1 MARPPLHLDGP
12 TFAAMSDK
20 ELVPQLE
27 RLRILSRA
35 RPHDKTR
42 LVNLLRA
49 QGEVVT
55 VTGDGVNDAPALNAA
70 HVGLAMG
77 SGDQIAKEAS
87 DIILLNDAFSSIV
100 RTVRWGRALYAN
112 IQRFLLFQLTIN
124 FTALGVALLGP
135 FLGIPFPLT
144 IPQMLWVNLIMDT
157 LAALALATEPP
168 QPIEMRRP
176 PREPAA
182 FILTRAI
189 ATQILAVGAAFIVA
203 LAALLLFFDA
213 NFFDGGAGQRYAE
226 SAFFTAFVF
235 LQLWNLLNARA
246 YRHRPLRFTRLARQ
260 SQLHRHPGRHPAR
273 PAGAGQLGRRTLPHG
288 PACALR
294 IGCLI
299 ALATSPVLWLGEV
312 VRGFRG
318 RWPARLLD
326 E

>member
-1 MARPPLHLDGP
+1 
-12 TFAAMSDK
+12 
-20 ELVPQLE
+20 
-27 RLRILSRA
+27 
-35 RPHDKTR
+35 
-42 LVNLLRA
+42 
-49 QGEVVT
+49 
-55 VTGDGVNDAPALNAA
+55 
-70 HVGLAMG
+70 MG

-135 FLGIPFPLT
+135 FLGVPFPLT
-144 IPQMLWVNLIMDT
+144 ISQMLWVNLIMDT

-168 QPIEMRRP
+168 QPVEMRRP

-189 ATQILAVGAAFIVA
+189 TAQILAVGAAFIVA
-203 LAALLLFFDA
+203 LASLLLFFDA

-246 YRHRPLRFTRLARQ
+246 YGTGRSALQGWRANPGFSVILAIILLGQLALVSWGGELFRTAPLRATDWLW
-260 SQLHRHPGRHPAR
+260 
-273 PAGAGQLGRRTLPHG
+273 
-288 PACALR
+288 
-294 IGCLI
+294 I

-312 VRGFRG
+312 
-318 RWPARLLD
+318 ARAFSRRSAA
-326 E
+326 